1 MDPLT
6 LSVVVPTYN
15 RAHLLGRAIASV
27 LREIGPGDEVLVVND
42 GSTDNTEELVKGFAD
57 TRVRY
62 FRQANAGPGAAR
74 NRGVA
79 EATGDLLAFL
89 DSDDEWLPGKT
100 LPQRNFMAARPD
112 VLCSFTDIAD
122 HSGRRRTLASW
133 QADQHGWR
141 EAMGAP
147 MKYSSFADPP
157 EGIPDF
163 DVYSGDVYRMEM
175 HASYFFCDTMMVR
188 RSVAGDQVRFTEGIA
203 TWEDWECF
211 GRLARLG
218 PFVYLDYLG
227 AIQHSHSGPRV
238 TDANWVRGPQS
249 RLVVLQNVWG
259 ADPAFLAEFG
269 EEYHALVRQQRLY
282 RVRQLLR
289 EGRTLEARQEVRTL
303 SGVPVLYRVLS
314 RLPGNLVES
323 VAKLRSVAAASATRM
338 TDSL

>member
-42 GSTDNTEELVKGFAD
+42 GSTDNTEELVKGLRTHGSVISGRR
-57 TRVRY
+57 TRVRGPLAIGSGGGD
-62 FRQANAGPGAAR
+62 RGPAGVPGFGRRMA
-74 NRGVA
+74 
-79 EATGDLLAFL
+79 
-89 DSDDEWLPGKT
+89 SGKT

-227 AIQHSHSGPRV
+227 AISTATQVRESRTRTGFAVPSRASWCFRMSG
-238 TDANWVRGPQS
+238 S
-249 RLVVLQNVWG
+249 
-259 ADPAFLAEFG
+259 
-269 EEYHALVRQQRLY
+269 
-282 RVRQLLR
+282 
-289 EGRTLEARQEVRTL
+289 
-303 SGVPVLYRVLS
+303 
-314 RLPGNLVES
+314 
-323 VAKLRSVAAASATRM
+323 
-338 TDSL
+338 